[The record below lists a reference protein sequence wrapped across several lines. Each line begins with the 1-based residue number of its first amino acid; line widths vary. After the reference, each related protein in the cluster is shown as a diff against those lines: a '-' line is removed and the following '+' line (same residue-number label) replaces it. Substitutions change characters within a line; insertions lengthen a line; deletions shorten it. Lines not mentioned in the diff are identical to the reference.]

1 MNNFMNFTNETL
13 GTIRTLENNGTTW
26 FVAKDV
32 CSIITSVP
40 VASVLKRVSEDNKDR
55 LNLGLGGNYTNVVNE
70 DGLLQI
76 LDGGQTEKARILKQW
91 IVSEVLPYLQEKE
104 ENIIV
109 EEEIVNDE
117 ETIPFDEVTVDST
130 PTSDSCVSND
140 ESKNNFTIFSNAE
153 FGDVRTIMI
162 NDKPYFCASDIAKA
176 LGYSNPRKAVLDHC
190 KGVTKRDTPTSGGIQ
205 SISYINEGDVYRLI
219 IKSKLP
225 SAEKFESWVMDEVL
239 PTLEEETDITI
250 EDKETVPFEETSIPF
265 DEVDGCF
272 TPAIYEEPSIVEDE
286 IDLTIIKGQIMVSS
300 LEVAEKFNKRHT
312 HVLDIIK
319 GFHNDLSTAEFS
331 ALFILSSYI
340 ASNGKKNY
348 KYLMNRDGFSLLCMG
363 FTGKKALDWKLKYIN
378 AFNQMEERLK
388 TSNTLSEE
396 EKLKLQLFSSDPSE
410 VAYAHAQLLKL
421 ATAPLEKEI
430 CEQKVLIEE
439 QKPLVTFA
447 THVTKTS
454 DTVDMGEFAKIV
466 AKEKINVGRN
476 RLFTWLRDQGY
487 LMANN
492 VPYQRY
498 INNGYFKVIEVSKV
512 TSYGKINVFPK
523 TLVTGKGQIYLVE
536 RLREEFGMVA

>member
-1 MNNFMNFTNETL
+1 MNNFTNFTNETL

-70 DGLLQI
+70 DGLFQI
-76 LDGGQTEKARILKQW
+76 LDGGQTEKARILKEW
-91 IVSEVLPYLQEKE
+91 IMSEVLPLLEDE
-104 ENIIV
+104 EEYTIV
-109 EEEIVNDE
+109 EEEVVNDE
-117 ETIPFDEVTVDST
+117 EAVPFEEDDIPFDEVTVDST

-153 FGDVRTIMI
+153 FGNVRTIMI
-162 NDKPYFCASDIAKA
+162 NDKPYFMANDIARA
-176 LGYSNPRKAVLDHC
+176 LGYAKPNNAILTHC
-190 KGVTKRDTPTSGGIQ
+190 RATLKRGTPISGKIQ
-205 SISYINEGDVYRLI
+205 EVNFIPEGDVYRLI
-219 IKSKLP
+219 VKSKLP

-239 PTLEEETDITI
+239 PTIRKHGAYMTDSII
-250 EDKETVPFEETSIPF
+250 EKTLADPDYLIQL
-265 DEVDGCF
+265 
-272 TPAIYEEPSIVEDE
+272 
-286 IDLTIIKGQIMVSS
+286 LT
-300 LEVAEKFNKRHT
+300 T
-312 HVLDIIK
+312 
-319 GFHNDLSTAEFS
+319 
-331 ALFILSSYI
+331 
-340 ASNGKKNY
+340 
-348 KYLMNRDGFSLLCMG
+348 
-363 FTGKKALDWKLKYIN
+363 LK
-378 AFNQMEERLK
+378 EERQA
-388 TSNTLSEE
+388 
-396 EKLKLQLFSSDPSE
+396 KLQAEEFQRIAE
-410 VAYAHAQLLKL
+410 RKL
-421 ATAPLEKEI
+421 
-430 CEQKVLIEE
+430 EE